1 MKYLYLV
8 LLLLSVSVFGAT
20 HKHKKPKYVANVVP
34 KNMTV
39 QEKKERFFYLVAP
52 AVKKV
57 HNHLMKRYNTISRDI
72 KEGKNLKEVNR
83 LKALYRVETDA
94 QLLQALKPH
103 PQSIVLAQAAM
114 ESSWGTSRFFVE
126 ANNIFGVHSI
136 NSKEPRIAASEK
148 NGKRTVWLT
157 KFKSI
162 DDSVRAYYRTMSI
175 SKAFKQFRVV
185 RVKTDNPHVL
195 VKALDRYSEIGDQY
209 AEKLSQVINH
219 NNLTKYDD

>member
-1 MKYLYLV
+1 MKYLYI
-8 LLLLSVSVFGAT
+8 LLLLSISVFGET
-20 HKHKKPKYVANVVP
+20 HKHKKAKYVANIVP

-52 AVKKV
+52 AVEKV
-57 HNHLMKRYNTISRDI
+57 HNHLMKRYKRIAKDI
-72 KEGKNLKEVNR
+72 KEGKELKEVNR
-83 LKALYRVETDA
+83 LKALYQVKSDA
-94 QLLQALKPH
+94 ALLQALKPH

-126 ANNIFGVHSI
+126 ANNIFGVHSVD
-136 NSKEPRIAASEK
+136 SKEPRIAASEK

-162 DDSVRAYYRTMSI
+162 DDSVRAYYRIMSI
-175 SKAFKQFRVV
+175 SKAFEKFRVA
-185 RVKTDNPHVL
+185 RVQTDDPHLL
-195 VKALDRYSEIGDQY
+195 VKALDRYSEIGDKY
-209 AEKLSQVINH
+209 AKQLSQVINH

>member
-1 MKYLYLV
+1 MKYLYLLLV
-8 LLLLSVSVFGAT
+8 LGISVFGDT
-20 HKHKKPKYVANVVP
+20 HAHKKAKYVANVVP
-34 KNMTV
+34 KNMTI
-39 QEKKERFFYLVAP
+39 QEKKERFFYLVVP

-57 HNHLMKRYNTISRDI
+57 HNLLMNRYKRIDRDI

-83 LKALYRVETDA
+83 LKALYQVKSDVA
-94 QLLQALKPH
+94 LLEALKPH
-103 PQSIVLAQAAM
+103 PQSIVIAQAAM

-136 NSKEPRIAASEK
+136 DPKEPRIAAGEK

-162 DDSVRAYYRTMSI
+162 NDSVRAYYRTMSI
-175 SKAFKQFRVV
+175 SKAFKKFRAV
-185 RVKTDNPHVL
+185 RLQTDDPHLL
-195 VKALDRYSEIGDQY
+195 VKALDRYSEIGDTY
-209 AEKLSQVINH
+209 AKQLSQVINH